1 MSSTVRI
8 SIALFIGYTAYL
20 ATAFLLGD
28 RPDEVGDWVRLLIK
42 GFLIV
47 LVAIAVVEWLA
58 NRRNAEAIRARVN
71 SRTSSESPAP
81 QPTVS
86 GPPTAG

>member
-8 SIALFIGYTAYL
+8 SIAFFIGYTAYL
-20 ATAFLLGD
+20 AVDFLLGN
-28 RPDEVGDWVRLLIK
+28 RPDEAVDWVRLVLK
-42 GFLIV
+42 GVLIV
-47 LVAIAVVEWLA
+47 AVAVSVVEWA
-58 NRRNAEAIRARVN
+58 NRRNAAARVN
-71 SRTSSESPAP
+71 SQMSSESRVP

>member
-1 MSSTVRI
+1 MSSTLRI

-20 ATAFLLGD
+20 AVAFLLGD
-28 RPDEVGDWVRLLIK
+28 RPDEVVDWVRLALK
-42 GFLIV
+42 GVLVV
-47 LVAIAVVEWLA
+47 LVAVSIVEWA
-58 NRRNAEAIRARVN
+58 NRRNAAARVN
-71 SRTSSESPAP
+71 SQTSSESQAP